1 MPESWRLSLDS
12 FRQSDIPQLLP
23 FGDTTKTPPL
33 KTVFPL
39 AILSL
44 RSLSLSM
51 RQMRAIAKD
60 WSLPAL
66 FCGAEEEGEAE
77 DSATSHPLELSFSAE
92 HQFPVKPLKVSDQIL
107 CRRVKLKKR
116 HEIER
121 LCRVIPPLMRRAG
134 DLRQVIDC
142 GSGQGHLDRILSIVY
157 GYRVVSVESDCDNV
171 NGALDTDEM
180 VRRALKKSRLADLPA
195 ERLPTKVNAFLSEK
209 EDIGEQVKRKK
220 GKEDGEEGTV
230 TEEKHLLLGLHACG
244 ALSNL
249 VLEQF
254 VNDPAASALVLAT
267 CCYMKAGGGCFPM
280 SRFLQEER
288 RVNFTLT
295 RVGKELACHAI
306 EKFIGKFERNG
317 KQWVGGWTFC
327 NFCLLFNQTL
337 TFLLPPS

>member
-51 RQMRAIAKD
+51 RQMRAMAKD
-60 WSLPAL
+60 WRLPAL
-66 FCGAEEEGEAE
+66 FGGAEEEGEAK
-77 DSATSHPLELSFSAE
+77 DSATAHPLELSFSAE

-280 SRFLQEER
+280 SRFLQDK
-288 RVNFTLT
+288 VHFTLT